1 MSKELEQLCNNTD
14 PAISSRAR
22 MALDITAALKQG
34 DISQDEYKELVEDLV
49 RSDVLDKECSNLE
62 TKTMLVT
69 AIYAVS
75 KLV

>member
-1 MSKELEQLCNNTD
+1 
-14 PAISSRAR
+14 
-22 MALDITAALKQG
+22 LDITTALKQG

>member
-14 PAISSRAR
+14 PAISSRAQ
-22 MALDITAALKQG
+22 MALEMSKALKQG
-34 DISQDEYKELVEDLV
+34 DVSQDEYNELIKDLV
-49 RSDVLDKECSNLE
+49 RSDKLDEECSDLE

>member
-1 MSKELEQLCNNTD
+1 MSQELQQLCNSAD

>member
-1 MSKELEQLCNNTD
+1 MSQELQQLCNNTD
-14 PAISSRAR
+14 PAISNRAR